1 MMCIMSPYAAL
12 GQVVRT
18 VEQLAN
24 MAEIRFNLPVL
35 VC

>member
-1 MMCIMSPYAAL
+1 MIYIMSPYVAL
-12 GQVVRT
+12 GQGVRT
-18 VEQLAN
+18 VQQLAN